1 MIKSNAV
8 VKVDTEENWQK
19 AVNYIP
25 DTFTILIYTYND
37 GAPKVK
43 IGDGIHKVMDLPF
56 LANREVVEE
65 ETLVL

>member
-8 VKVDTEENWQK
+8 VKVDTEENWNK

-25 DTFTILIYTYND
+25 DTFTILVYTYD
-37 GAPKVK
+37 SESPKVK
-43 IGDGIHKVMDLPF
+43 IGDGIHRVKDLPF
-56 LANREVVEE
+56 LSNRTVES

>member
-8 VKVDTEENWQK
+8 VKVDTEENWNK

-25 DTFTILIYTYND
+25 DTFTILVYTYENNS
-37 GAPKVK
+37 PKVK
-43 IGDGIHKVMDLPF
+43 IGDGIHKVKDLPF
-56 LANREVVEE
+56 LADRKVEE